1 MSDKRKDAILITGV
15 GKRVGFV
22 LAKHFLAVGYEVIG
36 TYRSDRSQIKILM
49 SAGAD
54 LYQCDFNQQNQVDAF
69 IQKIIQRYQSLRMV
83 IHNASAW
90 LPDDCEHSAVS
101 VLNQMMTV
109 HVNVPYQMNLAFE
122 ALLTTSSESVGQR
135 DIIHISD
142 FVATKG
148 STKHIAY
155 AASKAAMDNLTYSF
169 AAKLAPTTKVNSI
182 APALIMYNDEDTDSY
197 KLKAASKSLM
207 GIVAG
212 VDELINT
219 VNYVMNSHYV
229 TGRVL
234 HLDGGRHLK

>member
-1 MSDKRKDAILITGV
+1 MSEKRKGAILITGV
-15 GKRVGFV
+15 GKRVGFA
-22 LAKHFLAVGYEVIG
+22 LAQYFLTSGYTVIG
-36 TYRSDRSQIKILM
+36 TYRTDRPQVSDLIS
-49 SAGAD
+49 SGAD
-54 LYQCDFNQQNQVDAF
+54 LYQCDFNQQTQVDAF
-69 IQKIIQRYQSLRMV
+69 IQQILKQYQTLRCV

-90 LPDDCEHSAVS
+90 LPDDCEQSAVS
-101 VLNQMMTV
+101 ILNQMMTV

-122 ALLTTSSESVGQR
+122 PLLAAPNDSVGQK

-155 AASKAAMDNLTYSF
+155 AASKAAMDNLTQSF

-182 APALIMYNDEDTDSY
+182 APALIMYNDEDSENY
-197 KLKAASKSLM
+197 KLKAAAKSLM
-207 GIVAG
+207 GIEAG
-212 VDELINT
+212 VDELIET
-219 VNYVMNSHYV
+219 VRYIMNSHYV